1 VGHFFAPF
9 FLLLLRPIKR
19 RAAAL
24 GGIALA
30 LLVLRW
36 LDLYWLVA
44 PSFHRAELGF
54 DWMDCS
60 ALIGV
65 GGVWC
70 GVFLWNL
77 RRCALAPLRDPR
89 YSALLAGGGGD
100 DHE

>member
-1 VGHFFAPF
+1 
-9 FLLLLRPIKR
+9 
-19 RAAAL
+19 
-24 GGIALA
+24 
-30 LLVLRW
+30 
-36 LDLYWLVA
+36 
-44 PSFHRAELGF
+44 
-54 DWMDCS
+54 MDCS